1 MNVLKFQIAKALS
14 STPLISNFTK
24 LPRGRRVLMY
34 HSIQD
39 SQSLGFDFDDTYALS
54 LRYFKEHVNVF
65 REVETPDHQVVALHD
80 SLSTGISITFDD
92 GYKDT
97 FTTVAPM
104 LCENK
109 IPFHT
114 FVTPARI
121 LSNDNKFMTPS
132 ELVALSQMPGVVIGG
147 HGYSHIRLDTL
158 SERQVRDE
166 LTSGKEWIENLIG
179 KEVLTMSYPH
189 GAINASIEEIVKTVG
204 YKFAATSKWGTYKPT
219 INPLSIPRLDI
230 WNHDSGKTLK
240 QKINGKWD
248 WLQRFN

>member
-39 SQSLGFDFDDTYALS
+39 SQSLGFDFNDTYALS

-147 HGYSHIRLDTL
+147 HGYSH
-158 SERQVRDE
+158 
-166 LTSGKEWIENLIG
+166 LIG

-189 GAINASIEEIVKTVG
+189 GAINASIEEIVQTVG
-204 YKFAATSKWGTYKPT
+204 YKFAATSNWGTYKPT